1 MALTDDI
8 LARLSR
14 LGHNKSDRRRAV
26 VEAVCGHE
34 GAFTAQEIAD
44 ELAPSGI
51 GRATVYRTIGV
62 LQELGY
68 LSRLHVGAECHRYAL
83 CDATHH
89 HHMVCTACGRVFPFE
104 ECGVEEQAA
113 ATAARIGFSV
123 EGHHVDLY
131 GRCAACAGVA
141 AD

>member
-1 MALTDDI
+1 VTEEI
-8 LARLSR
+8 LARLVR

-26 VEAVCGHE
+26 VEAVCRHG

-44 ELAPSGI
+44 QLAPEGI

-68 LSRLHVGAECHRYAL
+68 LSRLHVGPECHRYTL
-83 CDATHH
+83 CDPTHH
-89 HHMVCTACGRVFPFE
+89 HHMVCTSCDRVFPFD
-104 ECGVEEQAA
+104 ECGVEELAA
-113 ATAARIGFSV
+113 EAAARIGFSV

-131 GRCAACAGVA
+131 GRCAACAHAG